1 MLNAAS
7 LIVADENSQK
17 QYFVG
22 EIGAFRN
29 TDFPAMITVVSLLQ
43 NLTFEDIHA
52 VRTYEKAWALWLTA
66 SQTSQEVLIL

>member
-7 LIVADENSQK
+7 LIVADENSLLNHLLGKK
-17 QYFVG
+17 QYLVG

-52 VRTYEKAWALWLTA
+52 VRTYEKA
-66 SQTSQEVLIL
+66 